1 MSDSGAPLPAELAS
15 TPLLEGLL
23 ALLQVQGVMLSVK
36 DGESGR
42 YLWANEAWCRLLG
55 TEPARLV
62 GATDLELLPLGDATA
77 VRSGDQRVLG
87 SGGVAVGEQ
96 RLERQGQRQDL
107 RTLRCLLPASKG
119 GSAESVGAGR
129 APSTRVLSLWW
140 DDSTSRRQAAQLQQ
154 ALGQIERQHAAAE
167 QLRRQHAEGL
177 DRPSELFRREHFEEH
192 LRREVALSLR
202 EQREFA
208 LVLLAVDRS
217 DGLRERHGE
226 AGLKRVAETVG
237 QLMRSNTRAMDVL
250 AQLGDDRFAIL
261 LSGVG
266 LATAHNRME
275 QLRRACTGHLVVLGG
290 QAFHFEMSVGVASF
304 PHTAETLEE
313 LSQAAIRALQDAR
326 RRGGN
331 RVALATIRFAGV
343 PAQA

>member
-1 MSDSGAPLPAELAS
+1 MSESGAPLPAELAS
-15 TPLLEGLL
+15 APLLEGLL
-23 ALLQVQGVMLSVK
+23 SLLQVQGVMLSVK

-96 RLERQGQRQDL
+96 RFERQGQRQDL
-107 RTLRCLLPASKG
+107 RTLRCLLPASGDAAG
-119 GSAESVGAGR
+119 GSGR
-129 APSTRVLSLWW
+129 APSARVLSLWW

-192 LRREVALSLR
+192 LRREVALSQR
-202 EQREFA
+202 EQREFS

-226 AGLKRVAETVG
+226 AGLKRVAETMG

-250 AQLGDDRFAIL
+250 AQLGEDRFAIL

-313 LSQAAIRALQDAR
+313 LGDAAIRALRDAR

-343 PAQA
+343 TAQA

>member
-1 MSDSGAPLPAELAS
+1 MSDSGVSLPADLAS

-23 ALLQVQGVMLSVK
+23 ALLQAQGVMLSLK
-36 DGESGR
+36 DGENGR
-42 YLWANEAWCRLLG
+42 YLWANPAWCSLFG
-55 TEPARLV
+55 AEPSRV
-62 GATDLELLPLGDATA
+62 IGATDLELLPLGDATA
-77 VRSGDQRVLG
+77 VRSGDQRVFG
-87 SGGVAVGEQ
+87 CGGVAVGEQ
-96 RLERQGQRQDL
+96 RIDRQGERLDL
-107 RTLRCLLPASKG
+107 RTLRCVLQAPPDQS
-119 GSAESVGAGR
+119 GR
-129 APSTRVLSLWW
+129 ANAAMVLSLWW
-140 DDSTSRRQAAQLQQ
+140 DDSVSRRQSALLQQ

-167 QLRRQHAEGL
+167 QLRRQQAEGL

-202 EQREFA
+202 EQREFS

-217 DGLRERHGE
+217 DTLRERHGE

-250 AQLGDDRFAIL
+250 AQLGEDRFAIL

-266 LATAHNRME
+266 LATAHSRME
-275 QLRRACTGHLVVLGG
+275 HLRRACTSHMVVLGN
-290 QAFHFEMSVGVASF
+290 QTIHFEMSMGVASF
-304 PHTAETLEE
+304 PHTAERLEE

-331 RVALATIRFAGV
+331 RVALATIRFAV
-343 PAQA
+343 PMAAPA